1 MSILSLVKYAQYC
14 ALVTGRKLCSF
25 SSGLSPCLAK
35 RPRLDPPD
43 SDVMTE
49 KPRRS
54 GDSIFSGGLLTVI
67 LFRGMLIGLTTIA
80 VFSMLLTGGASL
92 QTARTGALAALI
104 LTQLIHVFECKSE
117 RRTLLHIPFFN
128 NLKLIGAVC
137 VSLAVMSFAIWHPV
151 GQMIFET
158 VALSAQQM
166 RLIGLLLLAAPLLWA
181 LVSGGLFA
189 KKEPVMPSREQNTR
203 NIPYKK
209 ERKTGRI

>member
-1 MSILSLVKYAQYC
+1 
-14 ALVTGRKLCSF
+14 
-25 SSGLSPCLAK
+25 
-35 RPRLDPPD
+35 
-43 SDVMTE
+43 
-49 KPRRS
+49 
-54 GDSIFSGGLLTVI
+54 
-67 LFRGMLIGLTTIA
+67 
-80 VFSMLLTGGASL
+80 MLLTGGASL

-158 VALSAQQM
+158 VALSVQQM

-181 LVSGGLFA
+181 LVSGGLFV